1 MEKLFDSMFLKKLF
15 YAHIYVYAPWKSVLC
30 HRITE
35 IESSFAKLFVE
46 KYIILPALQVMLAQP
61 AFTCSTLTWN
71 NAWCPLK
78 VHAYLNKPTTES
90 CRFV

>member
-30 HRITE
+30 SRITE
-35 IESSFAKLFVE
+35 IESSFVKFLVE
-46 KYIILPALQVMLAQP
+46 KYIILPTLQVMLAQP

-71 NAWCPLK
+71 NEITPG
-78 VHAYLNKPTTES
+78 VH
-90 CRFV
+90 